1 MQDADLGVARLEWD
15 LLQRIKSEYPQ
26 LTRLQRRVA
35 DIMARDVPRL
45 AFVPSADLAR
55 DAEVSDATV
64 VRLAQRLGYEG
75 YTDMQARVRA
85 QANAQLGS
93 SSAVQRSILQQDF
106 SGELDILDAVAF
118 RHKETISLT
127 AAATDRAVLQAGGAA
142 PRPGPPRDFGGAP
155 RGPPPGGRAVGPAGA
170 AAMAGAHTVY
180 VAAHHWS
187 RSLGYL
193 VVDLLRSVVFHV
205 SLFGGQEEREWQ
217 LAQLTGRS
225 VVIGIGF
232 PRYVAE
238 TQTLLAAARERGAT
252 VIAVTDSV
260 TSALAGPAR
269 HLLTVAGLSTVP
281 GADYFA
287 GAVTLLYALYVAVG
301 VANGSSE
308 DARIAGQQ
316 TAYRQ
321 TATFVSRS

>member
-85 QANAQLGS
+85 QANEQLGS

-106 SGELDILDAVAF
+106 RGELDILDAVAF

-127 AAATDRAVLQAGGAA
+127 AAATDRAVLQA
-142 PRPGPPRDFGGAP
+142 
-155 RGPPPGGRAVGPAGA
+155 A
-170 AAMAGAHTVY
+170 AAAIAAADTVY

-193 VVDLLRSVVFHV
+193 VVDLLRSMVFHV

-238 TQTLLAAARERGAT
+238 TQMLLAAARERGAT

-301 VANGSSE
+301 VANSSSE

>member
-85 QANAQLGS
+85 QANEQLGS

-127 AAATDRAVLQAGGAA
+127 AATTDRAVLQA
-142 PRPGPPRDFGGAP
+142 
-155 RGPPPGGRAVGPAGA
+155 A
-170 AAMAGAHTVY
+170 AAAIAAADTVY

>member
-127 AAATDRAVLQAGGAA
+127 AAATDRAVLQAAAPAHPPAPPHKLAAPPAGAVRLGGAA
-142 PRPGPPRDFGGAP
+142 AS
-155 RGPPPGGRAVGPAGA
+155 A
-170 AAMAGAHTVY
+170 AAYTVY

>member
-127 AAATDRAVLQAGGAA
+127 AAATDRAVLQA
-142 PRPGPPRDFGGAP
+142 
-155 RGPPPGGRAVGPAGA
+155 A
-170 AAMAGAHTVY
+170 AAAIAAADTVY